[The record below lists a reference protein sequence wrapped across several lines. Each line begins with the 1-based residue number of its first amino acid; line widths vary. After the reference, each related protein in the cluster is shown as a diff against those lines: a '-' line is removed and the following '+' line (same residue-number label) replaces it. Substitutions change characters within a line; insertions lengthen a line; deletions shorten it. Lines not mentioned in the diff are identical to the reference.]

1 MTERTYDQRKIQ
13 KEKRRNRIHVFF
25 ENFYQLSHYGTD
37 VKTEVTAG
45 ITTFLTMAYVLV
57 VIPGFLADAGM
68 PASGL
73 YTSVCLIAIIG
84 TLAHAFISKLPLA
97 TSPGLGLTI
106 FFAYTVVGPMGY
118 TWQQGLAAV
127 AISGMVFFIISI
139 TPARAK
145 IMSSL
150 PKTIKIAITG
160 GIGLFIALIGFQNA
174 GIVVASEGGM
184 YFGDLGNPSVILSL
198 IGLFTTLLLMA
209 KGFKAAMILSIALT
223 TIIGI
228 PLGITDLSGLG
239 FLSLPPSIG
248 GTFLQQDFTGLLGND
263 GIGFALLNIVMV
275 ILTISLVDLFDNIG
289 TILAVA
295 DRGKLYNKEGE
306 VRNMKKALLCDSVS
320 TTISSFIGTTT
331 TSTYL
336 ECSAGIASGGKTG
349 LTALTTGTL
358 FVVALFFSGIVS
370 IIPGAATAPAL
381 IVIGILMM
389 NSLTKLDFTDITEGA
404 PAFFT
409 IALMPFT
416 SSIAEGIAGG
426 IISYVIL
433 KVATKRF
440 HEINPVMVILALL
453 FTLRFI
459 TL

>member
-1 MTERTYDQRKIQ
+1 MTERTYDQPKIRN
-13 KEKRRNRIHVFF
+13 KEKRNRLRNFF
-25 ENFYQLSHYGTD
+25 ESFYQLSHFGTD
-37 VKTEVTAG
+37 IKTEITAG

-68 PASGL
+68 PPEGL

-84 TLAHAFISKLPLA
+84 TFAHAFVSKLPLA

-127 AISGMVFFIISI
+127 TVSGMVFFIISI

-145 IMSSL
+145 IMNSL
-150 PKTIKIAITG
+150 PQTIKIAITG

-174 GIVVASEGGM
+174 GIVVAEEGGM
-184 YFGDLGNPSVILSL
+184 YFGNLGNPSVLLSI

-209 KGFKAAMILSIALT
+209 KGFKAALILSIAFT
-223 TIIGI
+223 TVIGI
-228 PLGITDLSGLG
+228 PLGVTDLSGIG
-239 FLSLPPSIG
+239 FLSMPPSIG
-248 GTFLQQDFTGLLGND
+248 GTFFQQDFMGLLGND
-263 GIGFALLNIVMV
+263 GIGFALLNIIMV

-295 DRGKLYNKEGE
+295 DRGKLYNENGE

-349 LTALTTGTL
+349 LTALTTGIL
-358 FVVALFFSGIVS
+358 FVVALFFSGIVG

-389 NSLTKLDFTDITEGA
+389 NSLTKLDFSDITEGA

-433 KVATKRF
+433 KVATRRF
-440 HEINPVMVILALL
+440 QEINPVMVILAIL
-453 FTLRFI
+453 FVIRFMTL
-459 TL
+459 

>member
-1 MTERTYDQRKIQ
+1 MTERTYDQGKIQ
-13 KEKRRNRIHVFF
+13 KEQRRNRIHAFF

-84 TLAHAFISKLPLA
+84 TLAHAFVSKLPLA

-150 PKTIKIAITG
+150 PQTIKIAITG

-174 GIVVASEGGM
+174 GIVVATEGGM

-209 KGFKAAMILSIALT
+209 KGLKAALILSIALT

-228 PLGITDLSGLG
+228 PLGVTDLSGLG

-248 GTFLQQDFTGLLGND
+248 GTFLQQDFMGLLGND

-349 LTALTTGTL
+349 LTALTTGIL

>member
-1 MTERTYDQRKIQ
+1 LTERTYDQPKIRTT
-13 KEKRRNRIHVFF
+13 ERRNRIHAFF
-25 ENFYQLSHYGTD
+25 ERFYQLSRYGTD
-37 VKTEVTAG
+37 IKTEVTAG

-68 PASGL
+68 PPAGL

-84 TLAHAFISKLPLA
+84 TFAHAFVSKLPLA

-127 AISGMVFFIISI
+127 AVSGMVFFVISI

-145 IMSSL
+145 IMDSL
-150 PKTIKIAITG
+150 PQTIKIAITG
-160 GIGLFIALIGFQNA
+160 GIGLFIALIGFKNA
-174 GIVVASEGGM
+174 GIVVAVEGGM
-184 YFGDLGNPSVILSL
+184 YFGNLGNPNVILSL
-198 IGLFTTLLLMA
+198 IGLFATLLLMA
-209 KGFKAAMILSIALT
+209 KGIKAALIISIALT

-228 PLGITDLSGLG
+228 PLGVTDLSGLG
-239 FLSLPPSIG
+239 FLSLPPSIS
-248 GTFLQQDFTGLLGND
+248 GTFLQQDFAGLLGSD

-295 DRGKLYNKEGE
+295 DRGNLYNEKGE
-306 VRNMKKALLCDSVS
+306 VRNMKKALLCDSAS

-349 LTALTTGTL
+349 LTALTTGSL
-358 FVVALFFSGIVS
+358 FVVALFFSGLVS

-389 NSLTKLDFTDITEGA
+389 NSLTKLDFSDITEGA

-433 KVATKRF
+433 KIATKRF
-440 HEINPVMVILALL
+440 DEINPVMIILALL

>member
-1 MTERTYDQRKIQ
+1 MAERTYDQPKHRTKKQ
-13 KEKRRNRIHVFF
+13 GFRLHDFF
-25 ENFYQLSHYGTD
+25 ERFYQLSHYGTD
-37 VKTEVTAG
+37 IKTEITAG
-45 ITTFLTMAYVLV
+45 VTTFLTMAYVLV

-68 PASGL
+68 PPAGL

-84 TLAHAFISKLPLA
+84 TFAHAFFSKLPLA

-145 IMSSL
+145 IMDSL
-150 PKTIKIAITG
+150 PLTIKTAITG

-174 GIVVASEGGM
+174 EIVVAVEGGM
-184 YFGDLGNPSVILSL
+184 YFGNLGNPTTILSI

-209 KGFKAAMILSIALT
+209 KGFKAALILSIALT
-223 TIIGI
+223 TVIGI
-228 PLGITDLSGLG
+228 PLGVTDLSGIG

-248 GTFLQQDFTGLLGND
+248 GTFFQQDFAGLLGSD

-295 DRGKLYNKEGE
+295 DRGKLYNEKGE

-320 TTISSFIGTTT
+320 TTISSFLGTTT

-349 LTALTTGTL
+349 LTALTTGVL
-358 FVVALFFSGIVS
+358 FVVALFFSGLVS
-370 IIPGAATAPAL
+370 IIPTALP
-381 IVIGILMM
+381 
-389 NSLTKLDFTDITEGA
+389 
-404 PAFFT
+404 
-409 IALMPFT
+409 
-416 SSIAEGIAGG
+416 
-426 IISYVIL
+426 
-433 KVATKRF
+433 
-440 HEINPVMVILALL
+440 
-453 FTLRFI
+453 LRP
-459 TL
+459 